1 MIPLRSVRRIGPTIG
16 SLILRVGSGL
26 TFFLLVLMV
35 VVLTDGSVR
44 FFRTESVSLFGFLF
58 GLSWQPELGMY
69 GAGAFFWATL
79 RISGLAALLALPGS
93 LILGLFISD
102 YARPESRRRYRL
114 ILDALSSIPAVI
126 YGLFALMFVTPVLQ
140 QLLGTN
146 RVQPYNALSASLMLG
161 VFITPYMTRLVTDA
175 LTNNSGEVRSA
186 AMALGATRFEMLI
199 RLIIPE
205 VAPGLASAFILG
217 FSRAVGES
225 IIVGM
230 VSGSGPLATSNP
242 LLPAEAV
249 TGYLLRAGSSS
260 RDVVFAFGAI
270 LFAITLGLNILGDRV
285 ARRRFVEVLR

>member
-1 MIPLRSVRRIGPTIG
+1 MPLRSVRRIGPPIG
-16 SLILRVGSGL
+16 SLVLRVGSGL

-44 FFRTESVSLFGFLF
+44 FFRTESVSLFSFIF

-93 LILGLFISD
+93 LILGLFLSD
-102 YARPESRRRYRL
+102 YARPEARKRYRL
-114 ILDALSSIPAVI
+114 ILDVLSSIPAVI
-126 YGLFALMFVTPVLQ
+126 YGLFALMFVTPLLQ
-140 QLLGTN
+140 QLLGIN
-146 RVQPYNALSASLMLG
+146 RVQPYNALSASLILG
-161 VFITPYMTRLVTDA
+161 LFITPYMTRLMTEA
-175 LTNNSGEVRSA
+175 LTKNGADVRRA
-186 AMALGATRFEMLI
+186 AMALGATRFEMLT

-205 VAPGLASAFILG
+205 VGPGLASAFILG

-230 VSGSGPLATSNP
+230 VSGSGPAATSNP
-242 LLPAEAV
+242 LLPAETV
-249 TGYLLRAGSSS
+249 TGYLLRAGSNG

-270 LFAITLGLNILGDRV
+270 LFAITLGLNIFGDQV
-285 ARRRFVEVLR
+285 SQRRIVEVLR